1 MSKSDTNLK
10 AFNKFNELLEKNNKT
25 KSGLKGFSDITEF
38 IPTGNLMLNAL
49 MSGSLFGGYAN
60 SRSTGMSG
68 DSGTGKTFLA
78 MNAVREAQQMDYMV
92 FYIDTEG
99 ALDTTDFTKFGI
111 DIDLL
116 QYKRI
121 GVISELKFFIHN
133 IIKTA
138 TDNPGIKIM
147 VVVDSVTMLETN
159 KQVTDTEGGKNAND
173 MGLTAKELR
182 SLFKSFTLEL
192 SNLKIPLLFTSHIYD
207 GTGMF
212 ATRTMSGG
220 KGPMYAASVVL
231 MLGKKPLKEGDLKTG
246 VICRATTN
254 KNRLAKPSI
263 IEIHISFLKG
273 MNKYVGLH
281 YLPFNFSNCGV
292 DRGSKLTENQWSKL
306 KQHEQEACTKFD
318 VTEKDKDD
326 KDVIVTYY
334 FQPKSKA
341 HNYILRETGEAIPLR
356 QLFTA
361 KVWTEPVL
369 RKLDESVVQPMFK
382 YSTMKDILDDEES
395 EFDSLGKDEELEE
408 V

>member
-1 MSKSDTNLK
+1 MSQSSKKNLE
-10 AFNKFNELLEKNNKT
+10 AFNKFNDLLEKNNK
-25 KSGLKGFSDITEF
+25 KSLKGFSDITEF

-60 SRSTGMSG
+60 ARSTGMSG

-78 MNAVREAQQMDYMV
+78 MNAVREAQHMDYLV

-99 ALDTTDFTKFGI
+99 ALDRADFSKFGV
-111 DIDLL
+111 DLEAL
-116 QYKRI
+116 NYKRI
-121 GVISELKFFIHN
+121 GVISELKFFIHS

-147 VVVDSVTMLETN
+147 VIVDSVTMLETD
-159 KQVTDTEGGKNAND
+159 KQVGDTEAGKNAND

-246 VICRATTN
+246 VICKATTD

-281 YLPFNFSNCGV
+281 YLPFNFNNCGV
-292 DRGSKLTENQWSKL
+292 DRGTKLTEKQWSKL
-306 KQHEQEACTKFD
+306 KPHEQETCTKFE
-318 VTEKDKDD
+318 VTEKDKEDND
-326 KDVIVTYY
+326 IQVTYY
-334 FQPKSKA
+334 FQPKAKA
-341 HNYILRETGEAIPLR
+341 HNYILRSTGEAVPLR
-356 QLFTA
+356 ELFTER
-361 KVWTEPVL
+361 VWPEETL
-369 RKLDESVVQPMFK
+369 RKLDESVVKPMFQ
-382 YSTMKDILDDEES
+382 YSTMQDILDDEEA
-395 EFDSLGKDEELEE
+395 EFKELGKDEEEKE
-408 V
+408 TA